1 MLNIK
6 QKAKVSAAIY
16 GCAGLE
22 LTAAEQAFFAAKK
35 PLGFILFKRN
45 IDTPE
50 QVRAL
55 INALKAAAGHPDVLI
70 LVDQEGGRVQRFKA
84 PHWPSYPPA
93 AAYEAVANSP
103 FEQREYVRL
112 GAQLMAHDLR
122 ALGVNVD
129 CAPVLDVPQAGT
141 HDVVGDRAY
150 GLTAETVAVMGR
162 AAAEGLLSGGVLPAI
177 KHAPG
182 HGRAQVDSHHE
193 LPVVKAR
200 REELDKVDFLPFAVN
215 ADMPL
220 AMTAH
225 VVYTALDRRNP
236 ATTSKKVIRL
246 IREDIGFDGLLL
258 SDDICMGA
266 LKGPVAARARAALRA
281 GCDIVLHCSGDL
293 EEMKAVSVF
302 VPVIR
307 GKVQVRL
314 DRALARLKHKV
325 EPLNVEEARG
335 RLQVLLHR
343 PVTVREEYEDFVDP
357 TAYQEVY

>member
-6 QKAKVSAAIY
+6 QKAKISAAIY

-22 LTAAEQAFFAAKK
+22 LTPAEQAFFAAKK

-70 LVDQEGGRVQRFKA
+70 LVDQEGGRVQRFKS

-93 AAYEAVANSP
+93 AAYEAVASSP

-112 GAQLMAHDLR
+112 GARLMAHDLK
-122 ALGVNVD
+122 ALGVNVN

-150 GLTAETVAVMGR
+150 GVTAESVAVMGR
-162 AAAEGLLSGGVLPAI
+162 AAAEGLLAGGVLPVI

-182 HGRAQVDSHHE
+182 HGRATVDSHQE

-200 REELDKVDFLPFAVN
+200 RDELDKVDFLPFAVN
-215 ADMPL
+215 ADMPM

-236 ATTSKKVIRL
+236 ATTSKKVIKV
-246 IREDIGFDGLLL
+246 IREEIGFDGLLL
-258 SDDICMGA
+258 TDDIGMGA
-266 LKGPVAARARAALRA
+266 LKGPAGGRARAALRA

-293 EEMKAVSVF
+293 EEMKSVSLF
-302 VPVIR
+302 VPPIK
-307 GKVQVRL
+307 GKTQIRL
-314 DRALARLKHKV
+314 DRALARLKHRV
-325 EPLNVEEARG
+325 EPLNLDEARG
-335 RLQVLLHR
+335 RLQVIMHR
-343 PVTVREEYEDFVDP
+343 PVAVREEYEDFVDP
-357 TAYQEVY
+357 TAYQEVF

>member
-6 QKAKVSAAIY
+6 QKAKISAAIY

-22 LTAAEQAFFAAKK
+22 LTSAEQAFFAAKK

-55 INALKAAAGHPDVLI
+55 IAALKACAGHPDVLI
-70 LVDQEGGRVQRFKA
+70 LIDQEGGRVQRLKP
-84 PHWPSYPPA
+84 PHWKAYPPA
-93 AAYEAVANSP
+93 AAYETLAGSV

-112 GAQLMAHDLR
+112 GARLMAHDLK
-122 ALGVNVD
+122 ALGINVD
-129 CAPVLDVPQAGT
+129 CAPVLDVPQAGA

-150 GLTAETVAVMGR
+150 GVSAESVAVMGR
-162 AAAEGLLSGGVLPAI
+162 AAAEGLLAGGVLPVI
-177 KHAPG
+177 KHVPG
-182 HGRAQVDSHHE
+182 HGRATADSHKE

-200 REELDKVDFLPFAVN
+200 RDELEKVDFYPFAVN

-225 VVYTALDRRNP
+225 VVYAALDRRNP
-236 ATTSKKVIRL
+236 ATTSKKVIRA

-258 SDDICMGA
+258 SDDIGMEA
-266 LKGPVAARARAALRA
+266 LKGPVANRAKAALRA
-281 GCDIVLHCSGDL
+281 GCDVVLHCSGDL
-293 EEMKAVSVF
+293 EEMRAVALN
-302 VPVIR
+302 VPVLKGR
-307 GKVQVRL
+307 ALVRL
-314 DRALARLKHKV
+314 ERALVRLKHKV

-335 RLQVLLHR
+335 RLEVALHR
-343 PVTVREEYEDFVDP
+343 PATVREDYEDFADP
-357 TAYQEVY
+357 TAYQDAF